1 MVDVPDEVAVSII
14 EILND
19 VDPTAPEWTVVQT
32 YIDALTPEST
42 IVVPT
47 VLEQT
52 ATFIRDGV
60 TNSTDVY
67 VVGNQIIEYFIQR
80 IDSKLDSTISSDF
93 LEIIQNTL
101 RYE

>member
-19 VDPTAPEWTVVQT
+19 VAPTAPEWTVVQE
-32 YIDALTPEST
+32 YIAALTPEPPV
-42 IVVPT
+42 VVPT
-47 VLEQT
+47 VLEQI

-67 VVGNQIIEYFIQR
+67 FVGNQIIEYVIER
-80 IDSKLDSTISSDF
+80 LDVKLDSKISSDF
-93 LEIIQNTL
+93 IEIIKNNL